1 MKHNLKSQSG
11 FTLVEVLVSTVILS
25 LGLLGLA
32 GMQTTSMRYNQ
43 DAYLR
48 SQAVTVANDII
59 DRMRTNQDGVVAGN
73 YDAIDSRNDAP
84 ADQGCAV
91 TPCTAI
97 QIASQDIR
105 EWTDHFQ
112 DVYALGDAYT
122 PTLPSGAFGTVTNNA
137 GTYSVVIT
145 WTEMATLHTD
155 AGNPATKTFTIT
167 MVL

>member
-1 MKHNLKSQSG
+1 MKHNIKSQSG

-48 SQAVTVANDII
+48 SQAVAVANDII
-59 DRMRTNQDGVVAGN
+59 DRMRTNQDGVIAGN
-73 YDAIDSRNDAP
+73 YDVIDSRNDVP
-84 ADQGCAV
+84 ADQGCAAA
-91 TPCTAI
+91 PCTAI
-97 QIASQDIR
+97 QIANQDIR

-112 DVYALGDAYT
+112 DVYALGAAYT
-122 PTLPSGAFGTVTNNA
+122 PTLPNGAFGTVTNNA
-137 GTYSVVIT
+137 GTFSVVIS
-145 WTEMATLHTD
+145 WTEMATRHTD